1 MKTEKNDENRKQVTS
16 LGDKGDQGAWEVNK
30 RVLWGGRKMV
40 IYEDAIMKVVTVYTQ
55 HVLTKE
61 QQRIGLEIQTYNLGP
76 ECTNLC
82 SPFRVTTMRGAE
94 HRSVSEVV
102 SFTTPGCEPDP
113 PLAPT
118 LISRTKNSLSLQWKV
133 RI

>member
-1 MKTEKNDENRKQVTS
+1 
-16 LGDKGDQGAWEVNK
+16 VNK
-30 RVLWGGRKMV
+30 RVLWGGREMV

-61 QQRIGLEIQTYNLGP
+61 QQRIGLEIQTCNLGP

>member
-30 RVLWGGRKMV
+30 RVLWGGREMV

-61 QQRIGLEIQTYNLGP
+61 QQRIGLEIQTCNLGP
-76 ECTNLC
+76 ECTNFFDL
-82 SPFRVTTMRGAE
+82 FRVTTIRDEE
-94 HRSVSEVV
+94 HRSVSELV
-102 SFTTPGCEPDP
+102 SFTTPGH
-113 PLAPT
+113 
-118 LISRTKNSLSLQWKV
+118 SV
-133 RI
+133 